1 MSAFNLFQQPV
12 PNNVDRRSSPVNI
25 VRNNQNRIGATTPA
39 PQPWPTPSIV
49 NDYQEYLYFT
59 APIFMGLIVGLFI
72 VVTGLIGVYALFVI
86 ENPDR
91 FASVTDKCLTVPLA

>member
-1 MSAFNLFQQPV
+1 MTSQEPIA
-12 PNNVDRRSSPVNI
+12 NNVDRRSSAVKI
-25 VRNNQNRIGATTPA
+25 VRNNQNRIGATTPV

-59 APIFMGLIVGLFI
+59 APIFMGLIVGLF
-72 VVTGLIGVYALFVI
+72 VVVIGLIGVYALFVI

-91 FASVTDKCLTVPLA
+91 FASVTDKCLNVPLA